1 MAPVIEIRT
10 GLLPDDTETC
20 ARLWVR
26 AIEARDGAVEAAP
39 MAQRVRSALA
49 GPLVR
54 LAVATA
60 PRAGFA
66 LTVPS
71 GSVPDEAFLHFLA
84 VDPDGT
90 GGGVGTAL
98 MTDAID
104 HATAAGFAAMTL
116 EVREDNTRAVALYER
131 LGFAAYGIARPHGIG
146 DYAMQPYRL
155 VLASPAAPASV

>member
-1 MAPVIEIRT
+1 MAPVIEIRN

-26 AIEARDGAVEAAP
+26 AIEARDGTVDAAP
-39 MAQRVRSALA
+39 MARRVRSALA
-49 GPLVR
+49 GPLIR

-60 PRAGFA
+60 PRVGFA

-71 GSVPDEAFLHFLA
+71 GSVRDEAFLHFLA
-84 VDPDGT
+84 VDPGGT

-104 HATAAGFAAMTL
+104 HASAAGFAAMTL
-116 EVREDNTRAVALYER
+116 EVREDNTRAIALYER
-131 LGFAAYGIARPHGIG
+131 LGFAAYGVARPHGIG

-155 VLASPAAPASV
+155 ALASATPSSV

>member
-1 MAPVIEIRT
+1 MIEIRT

-26 AIEARDGAVEAAP
+26 AIEARDGTVDAAP
-39 MAQRVRSALA
+39 MARRVRSALA
-49 GPLVR
+49 GPLIR

-71 GSVPDEAFLHFLA
+71 GSVRDEAFLHFLA
-84 VDPDGT
+84 VDPGGT

-104 HATAAGFAAMTL
+104 HASAAGFAA
-116 EVREDNTRAVALYER
+116 
-131 LGFAAYGIARPHGIG
+131 YGVARPHGIG

-155 VLASPAAPASV
+155 ALASATPSSV